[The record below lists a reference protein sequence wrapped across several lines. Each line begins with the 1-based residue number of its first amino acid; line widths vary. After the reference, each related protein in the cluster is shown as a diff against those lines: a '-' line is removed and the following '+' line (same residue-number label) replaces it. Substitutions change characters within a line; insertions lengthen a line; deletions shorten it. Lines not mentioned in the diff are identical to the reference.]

1 MSLPGSGIRRAWR
14 RGGDSAW
21 PWGVVSL
28 PMEVSD
34 RLLQSWVQL
43 PPPHARWPGPQ
54 SCYQHGTPGRL
65 GFFHVG
71 PQSPVVLVPP
81 VLFSLTLCFICLRFF
96 FCLCVLLSFYPFLLS
111 TSLFASLCF
120 PLSVLVCLC
129 LTFPPSLSLSS
140 LVCVGLSGLRLCP
153 LPLLHPDLFLCLC
166 LTLCLPFLLSPVP
179 RTFTSLDSDNCCSLP
194 LSWRNH
200 KSFHLFIVQ
209 DFCVLRSL

>member
-1 MSLPGSGIRRAWR
+1 MSLPGSRIRRAWR
-14 RGGDSAW
+14 TGGGSAW

-34 RLLQSWVQL
+34 RLLQSWVQPL
-43 PPPHARWPGPQ
+43 PPHARWPGPQ
-54 SCYQHGTPGRL
+54 SCYQHGTPGHL

-81 VLFSLTLCFICLRFF
+81 VLFSLTLS
-96 FCLCVLLSFYPFLLS
+96 VFYLPPFLLLS
-111 TSLFASLCF
+111 LCASLFLSLLAVDLSLCV

-129 LTFPPSLSLSS
+129 LTFPRSLSLSS
-140 LVCVGLSGLRLCP
+140 LVRVGLSGLRLCP

-166 LTLCLPFLLSPVP
+166 LTPCLPFLLSPVP